1 MRYAS
6 LLALLAA
13 AALAAPAYA
22 DVFVRAPFVTVH
34 VGQPAPPPVA
44 APADVFVGTPWT
56 AVHVGRPLPVVLPAD
71 PPAVPP
77 PVQVDPPPVPLPQPA
92 PAPALVRPP
101 TLEEFAASFQPAAG
115 HYEVVL
121 LNPETCCPV
130 KVCFT
135 LPCGCP
141 KVRVHEKSL
150 VFHYGLLDNVAIR
163 FHHDGS
169 VTVKD

>member
-6 LLALLAA
+6 LLGLLAA
-13 AALAAPAYA
+13 AALAAPAHA

-34 VGQPAPPPVA
+34 VGQPLPPPVA
-44 APADVFVGTPWT
+44 I
-56 AVHVGRPLPVVLPAD
+56 PVDA
-71 PPAVPP
+71 PAVPMP
-77 PVQVDPPPVPLPQPA
+77 PVQVDPPAVPVPQ

-101 TLEEFAASFQPAAG
+101 TLEEFAASFHPAPG

>member
-6 LLALLAA
+6 LMGLVAA
-13 AALAAPAYA
+13 AALTAPAHAEVY
-22 DVFVRAPFVTVH
+22 VRAPFVTVH
-34 VGQPAPPPVA
+34 VGRPLPPPVA
-44 APADVFVGTPWT
+44 I
-56 AVHVGRPLPVVLPAD
+56 PVDA
-71 PPAVPP
+71 PAVPLP
-77 PVQVDPPPVPLPQPA
+77 PVQVDPPPVP
-92 PAPALVRPP
+92 APALARPL
-101 TLEEFAASFQPAAG
+101 TLEEFAESFHPAPG

-141 KVRVHEKSL
+141 KVKVHDKSL

>member
-1 MRYAS
+1 MRYSS
-6 LLALLAA
+6 LLGVLAVVG
-13 AALAAPAYA
+13 LAAPLQAEVLIA
-22 DVFVRAPFVTVH
+22 TPRVTI
-34 VGQPAPPPVA
+34 Q
-44 APADVFVGTPWT
+44 
-56 AVHVGRPLPVVLPAD
+56 VGRPLPLAPVETITI
-71 PPAVPP
+71 VPG
-77 PVQVDPPPVPLPQPA
+77 A
-92 PAPALVRPP
+92 PIGVRPP
-101 TLEEFAASFQPAAG
+101 TLEEFAASFQPAPG
-115 HYEVVL
+115 RYEVVL

-130 KVCFT
+130 KVCFC

>member
-1 MRYAS
+1 MRYTS
-6 LLALLAA
+6 LLGVLAVVG
-13 AALAAPAYA
+13 LTAPL
-22 DVFVRAPFVTVH
+22 RAEVHIETPWVTVH
-34 VGQPAPPPVA
+34 VA
-44 APADVFVGTPWT
+44 
-56 AVHVGRPLPVVLPAD
+56 RPLPLAR
-71 PPAVPP
+71 AI
-77 PVQVDPPPVPLPQPA
+77 QVDPPPVPLPPA
-92 PAPALVRPP
+92 ETIIITPTPLPDAPLGVRPP
-101 TLEEFAASFQPAAG
+101 TLEEFAASFQPAPG
-115 HYEVVL
+115 RYEVVL

-130 KVCFT
+130 KVCFC

>member
-1 MRYAS
+1 MRHAFLAC
-6 LLALLAA
+6 LLPAV
-13 AALAAPAYA
+13 ALAAPARAEVLVSTPWVTVHVGRPARA
-22 DVFVRAPFVTVH
+22 DVLVATPWTTVH
-34 VGQPAPPPVA
+34 VGQPGLPPPVVA
-44 APADVFVGTPWT
+44 LPAEPQ
-56 AVHVGRPLPVVLPAD
+56 PLPL
-71 PPAVPP
+71 PPAGPEVVVPP
-77 PVQVDPPPVPLPQPA
+77 TVVPGPVS
-92 PAPALVRPP
+92 VRPP
-101 TLEEFAASFQPAAG
+101 TLAEFAASFHPAPG

-121 LNPETCCPV
+121 LNPETCCPT

-141 KVRVHEKSL
+141 TVRVHEKSL